1 MAKLGIVERRW
12 RKTLYNSSGD
22 ECESVYVI
30 SSTTK
35 RASNRR
41 LLRRWKNLVTKT
53 VLGWQ
58 LIKGNMDDEA
68 IAKLDIKLVGMDYE
82 EQTSD

>member
-1 MAKLGIVERRW
+1 MAKLGTIERRW
-12 RKTLYNSSGD
+12 AKTLHNSSGD

-30 SSTTK
+30 SSTTR
-35 RASNRR
+35 RAANRR

-58 LIKGNMDDEA
+58 LIKGYMDDES
-68 IAKLDIKLVGMDYE
+68 IAALDIKLVGSGYVEDE
-82 EQTSD
+82 R

>member
-12 RKTLYNSSGD
+12 VKTLHNSSGD

-30 SSTTK
+30 SCTTR

-58 LIKGNMDDEA
+58 LIRGNMDDEA
-68 IAKLDIKLVGMDYE
+68 IAKLDIKLVGLGYVE
-82 EQTSD
+82 ETL

>member
-12 RKTLYNSSGD
+12 RKTLHNVEGD

-30 SSTTK
+30 SSTTR

-58 LIKGNMDDEA
+58 LIRGNMDDET
-68 IAKLDIKLVGMDYE
+68 IAKLDIKLVGMGYE
-82 EQTSD
+82 EETQ